1 MDGEREHSETKRV
14 KACKLSVKD
23 SAIDDKKSFES
34 DSQSSGGQDRA
45 ERQEVKGDRNRKK
58 SLRDKHLPERLAVH
72 VLLGDSAVGERLV
85 PNRVQRVANSLG
97 FQFISLCIKAERRGR
112 TIM

>member
-45 ERQEVKGDRNRKK
+45 ERQ
-58 SLRDKHLPERLAVH
+58 
-72 VLLGDSAVGERLV
+72 
-85 PNRVQRVANSLG
+85 
-97 FQFISLCIKAERRGR
+97 
-112 TIM
+112 